1 MRHRPWCGLDVR
13 ALHEELVEAMSVL
26 ERAVGRPV
34 TRAACPFGASDRRV
48 LRTLRGSGY
57 QHVYTSDR
65 GTARSRD
72 FLQARNSVGP
82 HDEPGLLERIAALES
97 PAHKAL
103 GRRAMLAM
111 KRWR

>member
-65 GTARSRD
+65 GTAGS
-72 FLQARNSVGP
+72 ATSSKPATVSAPTTSPVCSSGSP
-82 HDEPGLLERIAALES
+82 HSSCP
-97 PAHKAL
+97 PT
-103 GRRAMLAM
+103 RRWAGV
-111 KRWR
+111 RCWR